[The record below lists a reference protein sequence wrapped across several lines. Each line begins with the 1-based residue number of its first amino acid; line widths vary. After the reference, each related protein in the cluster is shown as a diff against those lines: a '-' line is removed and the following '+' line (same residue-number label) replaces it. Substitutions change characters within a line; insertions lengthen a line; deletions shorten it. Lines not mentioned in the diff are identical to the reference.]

1 MVVCIVS
8 NLRVETRRGVYEAT
22 SGDVIDRCDDTCKQ
36 TIFVVVVEILLNG
49 SERAM
54 YGLFE

>member
-1 MVVCIVS
+1 
-8 NLRVETRRGVYEAT
+8 LRVETKRGVYEAT

-36 TIFVVVVEILLNG
+36 TILVVVVRILLNG